1 MTVHDYTPDFVSF
14 FGAIQGKTDAEKLQR
29 FWSDLHPVFP
39 AFYDL
44 RLERWEK
51 QGEDVDA
58 KLLEEFAEFGT
69 YHDEFVRRQT
79 SVPEQLE
86 SAVTSFQSHF
96 PDFSPDFDVYLLHSL
111 KSMDGG
117 TRKLDGRH
125 TFIFGLDMMA
135 RFHAWEDE
143 TPFFHHE
150 LLHFYTKQVHA
161 ANDWYDK
168 ESLLLNLWEEGLA
181 VYVSHLLNP
190 KASYTELTLDFP
202 EGMRERVWEKRACFA
217 DELASNLSSTD
228 EDVFEKYF
236 VPWSGDETVPGRAGY
251 FIGYIVLNELAK
263 TYPLETL
270 IEPSSEG
277 ELFERI
283 KSHLM
288 KLAELPRDTYFP
300 NPPSVA

>member
-1 MTVHDYTPDFVSF
+1 MTLHDHTHTFITVF
-14 FGAIQGKTDAEKLQR
+14 EATRGKTDAEKLNH
-29 FWSDLHPVFP
+29 FWSELHPVIP
-39 AFYDL
+39 AFYDQ

-51 QGEDVDA
+51 QGEDTDA
-58 KLLEEFAEFGT
+58 KLLEEFAEFET
-69 YHDEFVRRQT
+69 YQSEFVQRQA
-79 SVPEQLE
+79 SVPKQLE
-86 SAVTSFQSHF
+86 RAVTSFQTHF

-117 TRKLDGRH
+117 TRKLNSKH

-150 LLHFYTKQVHA
+150 LLHFYTKQLHA
-161 ANDWYDK
+161 ASDWYDK

-190 KASYTELTLDFP
+190 GASYTELTLDFP
-202 EGMRERVWEKRACFA
+202 EAMRERVWEQRADFA

-228 EDVFEKYF
+228 EDVYEKYF
-236 VPWSGDETVPGRAGY
+236 IPWSGDETVPGRAGY
-251 FIGYIVLNELAK
+251 FIGYIVLYELAK
-263 TYPLETL
+263 EYPLKAL
-270 IEPSSEG
+270 IKPSSEG

-283 KSHLM
+283 
-288 KLAELPRDTYFP
+288 
-300 NPPSVA
+300 